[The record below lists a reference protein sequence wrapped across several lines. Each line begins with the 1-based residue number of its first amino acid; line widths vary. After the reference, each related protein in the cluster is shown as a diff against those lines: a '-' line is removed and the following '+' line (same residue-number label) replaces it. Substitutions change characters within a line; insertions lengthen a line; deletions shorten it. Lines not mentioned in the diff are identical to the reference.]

1 MHYRKNPDEM
11 TPNERAKALSQG
23 KDVDRIP
30 LFPFMNE
37 PASLYF
43 DVTVREYSQDPKAL
57 AKVEINSYRAFY
69 HDGIGGG
76 PGLFGIPEAMGT
88 VLGFPEND
96 NPYVK
101 DPVLKDLKDI
111 GKLEPANP
119 YKDGRLPMILEAI
132 KIMQD
137 EVGHEVGI
145 GGDIGG
151 PFTAAAA
158 LRGVEVFLRDIRK
171 NPEEVHKLLELT
183 TESALRFIDAV
194 CELGAEPSITE
205 PLGSCSLISAKQFR
219 TFVKPYLKKY
229 MDRIKGKW
237 GLEPT
242 LHMCGNTEPILED
255 MVETG
260 APAISL
266 DNVVD
271 MELAK
276 NRIGDKVTLA
286 GNVKPVESMRFG
298 TKEDIYEDV
307 KTCLEKCY
315 DNPNGYVLATG
326 CQVPVFTPMENI
338 YHFMEAGRKYG
349 KYPLDP
355 KNWR

>member
-1 MHYRKNPDEM
+1 MSYSKNPDEM
-11 TPNERAKALSQG
+11 TPNERAKALSEG
-23 KDVDRIP
+23 KNVDRIP
-30 LFPFMNE
+30 LFPFMAE
-37 PASLYF
+37 PAAPYF
-43 DVTVREYSQDPKAL
+43 GVTVREYSKNAKLL
-57 AKVEINSYRAFY
+57 AEVEIKSYRAFY

-76 PGLFGIPEAMGT
+76 PGLYGIPEAMGT

-101 DPVLKDLKDI
+101 DPILKDYKDI
-111 GKLEPANP
+111 GKLKLADP
-119 YKDGRLPMILEAI
+119 YKDGRLPMLLEAI

-137 EVGHEVGI
+137 EVGDEVGI

-158 LRGVEVFLRDIRK
+158 MRGVEVFLRDIRK
-171 NPEEVHKLLELT
+171 NPEEVHKLMELM

-194 CELGAEPSITE
+194 CALGAEPSITE

-219 TFVKPYLKKY
+219 IFVKPYLKKY
-229 MDRIKGKW
+229 IERIKKW
-237 GLEPT
+237 GMEPT

-271 MELAK
+271 MEEAK
-276 NRIGDKVTLA
+276 NRIGDKVALV
-286 GNVKPVESMRFG
+286 GNVKPVDSMRFG

-307 KTCLEKCY
+307 RSCFEKCY
-315 DNPNGYVLATG
+315 DSPKGFVLATG
-326 CQVPVFTPMENI
+326 CQVPVGTPMENI
-338 YHFMEAGRKYG
+338 HHFMDAGRKYG
-349 KYPLDP
+349 KYPLNP
-355 KNWR
+355 ENWR